1 MDENHQDKTGNKATA
16 VKDATW
22 VFNRKS
28 KLRGPTHKKSGW
40 LRSGFKDKTAWEL
53 LQLFIQ
59 LLAAVALP
67 VVLFLAV
74 QGFSAQQSQAS
85 QQIAADQQRETTLKT
100 YLDDISDLLL
110 NHNLRKSKPMDEVS
124 QVARERTLTALRR
137 LDANRNNIVLRFLQ
151 DAHLIGVKD
160 AVINLSTADLSNDDL
175 GSVNLSNTDL
185 SYAYLISADM
195 SRADLFEANLSGALL
210 VNAEL
215 DKAYLRGANLR
226 GAHLYNAN
234 LRGAD
239 LSADLRDADLIKNDH
254 PRADQS
260 AAIEVQVR
268 ADQSGIIPGAD
279 LSGALLSDADLE
291 GANLSG
297 ALLGRAD
304 LEGAHLSEALLGG
317 TLLSGADL
325 EGADLS
331 YAHLYS
337 ADLRGANLKGA
348 TGITLEELEKE
359 AKNLKGA
366 IMPDGSKHP

>member
-1 MDENHQDKTGNKATA
+1 MRNHMDENPQDKTGNKATV

-28 KLRGPTHKKSGW
+28 KLQGPTHKKSGW

-67 VVLFLAV
+67 VVLFLAA
-74 QGFSAQQSQAS
+74 QEFSAQQSQTS
-85 QQIAADQQRETTLKT
+85 QQIATDQQRETTLKT

-124 QVARERTLTALRR
+124 QIAKERTLTTFRR
-137 LDANRNNIVLRFLQ
+137 LDANRNNIVLRYLQ

-175 GSVNLSNTDL
+175 SSVNLSNTDL
-185 SYAYLISADM
+185 SDSYLISTHM
-195 SRADLFEANLSGALL
+195 SRADLFEANLSGAFL
-210 VNAEL
+210 VNTDL
-215 DKAYLRGANLR
+215 DKAYLRGAHLH

-279 LSGALLSDADLE
+279 LSDADLE
-291 GANLSG
+291 SADLESANLSGAFLGGANLSG
-297 ALLGRAD
+297 ADLGDAY
-304 LEGAHLSEALLGG
+304 
-317 TLLSGADL
+317 
-325 EGADLS
+325 LS
-331 YAHLYS
+331 YA
-337 ADLRGANLKGA
+337 DLGGANLKGA
-348 TGITLEELEKE
+348 TGFTLEELEKE